1 MSLEENKGIIRRWFE
16 AENTKKIF
24 MCWKKGESIWFF
36 EKRVGRRRL
45 MAQILWGVA
54 ASCSVFSI
62 YDGIIT
68 GISAEGIQDPRS
80 ISGAIIGI
88 LVFLG
93 LTLMTA
99 AYTPPETQKLTN

>member
-1 MSLEENKGIIRRWFE
+1 MGYIVSWIAITAYMLL
-16 AENTKKIF
+16 F

-36 EKRVGRRRL
+36 EKGVGRRRR
-45 MAQILWGVA
+45 MAQILWGITA
-54 ASCSVFSI
+54 FCSVFSI

-88 LVFLG
+88 LVFFG

-99 AYTPPETQKLTN
+99 SYSPPQNE